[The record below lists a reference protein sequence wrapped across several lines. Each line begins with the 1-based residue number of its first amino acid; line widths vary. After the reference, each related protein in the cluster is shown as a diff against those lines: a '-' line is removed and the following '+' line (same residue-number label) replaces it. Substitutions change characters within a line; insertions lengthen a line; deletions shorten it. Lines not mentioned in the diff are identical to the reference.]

1 MHAQSNRVIP
11 SRRRTAL
18 LGSQDLIV
26 GLVIVVVLFG
36 AKKIPELAG
45 SIGKSLKEFKKG
57 VSEATE
63 EAPVAPTAAA
73 PTAAKACT
81 SCQLPVQA
89 DWQHCPRCGISTG

>member
-1 MHAQSNRVIP
+1 
-11 SRRRTAL
+11 L

-57 VSEATE
+57 VEATE
-63 EAPVAPTAAA
+63 EEPAAPPAAA
-73 PTAAKACT
+73 PSAAKACA
-81 SCQLPVQA
+81 SCQLPVQP
-89 DWQHCPRCGISTG
+89 DWQHCPRCGASTG